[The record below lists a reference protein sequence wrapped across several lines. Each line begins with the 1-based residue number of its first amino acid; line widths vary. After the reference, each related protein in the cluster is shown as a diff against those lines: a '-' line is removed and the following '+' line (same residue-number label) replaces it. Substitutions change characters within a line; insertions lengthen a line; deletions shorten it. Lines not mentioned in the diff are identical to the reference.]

1 MAGPLEGIKV
11 VDLSTWAVGPA
22 TCEVLGDWGAD
33 VIKIEHPEGGDPTRG
48 WQGIA
53 WMPTGSPSNVGWLAD
68 NRSKRSVTLD
78 LLKDD
83 GKEVAYKLIQKV
95 DIFVSNLPVDSLKK
109 LRMDYETLKLI
120 NKKLIYAHVTGYGIQ
135 GPSAPRPGYDY
146 TAFWA
151 SSGIMS
157 LMGEANT
164 PPGFCRP
171 AFGDHVT
178 TGYLVAGILA
188 ALHARGKSG
197 IGQKVDITL
206 MGTGLWAVDW
216 QTQATLLTNKDA
228 ERANRKRVPN
238 PMANSYQAKDGR
250 WFMLFMLF
258 PERFWP
264 PFCRALNIEHLE
276 HDPRFDTT
284 EKRNKNCEELISII
298 DKVMA
303 GKTSAE
309 WALIF
314 EKYDLVWAH
323 VHTILGAVNDP
334 QTAANEF
341 VVEVDHPEIGK
352 LRTVNSPI
360 RFSETPHEVKI
371 PPPLLGQ
378 HTEEVLLELGYDWD
392 SIGKLKEKG
401 VIM

>member
-1 MAGPLEGIKV
+1 MAGPLDGIKV

-33 VIKIEHPEGGDPTRG
+33 VIKIEHPDGGDPTRNWRG
-48 WQGIA
+48 TA
-53 WMPTGSPSNVGWLAD
+53 WMPPGSPSNVGWLAD
-68 NRSKRSVTLD
+68 NRSKKSITLD
-78 LLKDD
+78 LSKDD
-83 GKEVAYKLIQKV
+83 GKEAAYKLIKKV
-95 DIFVSNLPVDSLKK
+95 DIFVSNLPADSLKK

-120 NKKLIYAHVTGYGIQ
+120 NDKLIYAHLTGYGTK
-135 GPSAPRPGYDY
+135 GPRAIRPGYDY

-157 LMGEANT
+157 LMGEAGT

-188 ALHARGKSG
+188 ALYARVKSG
-197 IGQKVDITL
+197 VGQRVDTTL
-206 MGTGLWAVDW
+206 VGTGLWTVDW
-216 QTQATLLTNKDA
+216 QAQATLLTGNDA
-228 ERANRKRVPN
+228 ERANRKRMPN

-264 PFCRALNIEHLE
+264 PFCKALDIKHLE
-276 HDPRFDTT
+276 HDPRFDTA
-284 EKRNKNCEELISII
+284 EKRTENCEELISII
-298 DKVMA
+298 DEVMA
-303 GKTSAE
+303 SKSSAE
-309 WALIF
+309 WAPIF
-314 EKYDLVWAH
+314 ERYNLVWAH
-323 VHTILGAVNDP
+323 VHTILGAINNP
-334 QTAANEF
+334 QTKANEF
-341 VVEVDHPEIGK
+341 VVELDHPEIGK
-352 LRTVNSPI
+352 LKMVNSPI

-378 HTEEVLLELGYDWD
+378 HTEEVLLELGYDWA
-392 SIGKLKEKG
+392 SIGKLKKKG

>member
-11 VDLSTWAVGPA
+11 VDFSTWAVGPA

-48 WQGIA
+48 WRGIA
-53 WMPTGSPSNVGWLAD
+53 WMPSGSPSNVGWLAD
-68 NRSKRSVTLD
+68 NRSKKSITLD
-78 LLKDD
+78 LSKDE
-83 GKEVAYKLIQKV
+83 GKKVAYRLIEKV
-95 DIFVSNLPVDSLKK
+95 DVFVSNLPADSLKK

-120 NKKLIYAHVTGYGIQ
+120 NSKLIYGHVTGYGNK
-135 GPSAPRPGYDY
+135 GSSALRPGYDY
-146 TAFWA
+146 TGFWA

-157 LMGEANT
+157 LMGEAGT

-188 ALHARGKSG
+188 ALYAREKSG
-197 IGQKVDITL
+197 VGQRVDITL

-216 QTQATLLTNKDA
+216 QTQATLLTGKDA
-228 ERANRKRVPN
+228 ERANRKKMPN

-264 PFCRALNIEHLE
+264 PFCKALNIEHLE

-284 EKRNKNCEELISII
+284 ERRARNCEELISII
-298 DKVMA
+298 DEVMA
-303 GKTSAE
+303 SKTSAE
-309 WALIF
+309 WASIF
-314 EKYDLVWAH
+314 GRYDLVWAH
-323 VHTILGAVNDP
+323 VHTILDAVNDP
-334 QTAANEF
+334 QTKANEF
-341 VVEVDHPEIGK
+341 VVEVDHPEIGNLK
-352 LRTVNSPI
+352 MMNSPI
-360 RFSETPHEVKI
+360 RFSETPHEVRI

-392 SIGKLKEKG
+392 SIGKLKGKG